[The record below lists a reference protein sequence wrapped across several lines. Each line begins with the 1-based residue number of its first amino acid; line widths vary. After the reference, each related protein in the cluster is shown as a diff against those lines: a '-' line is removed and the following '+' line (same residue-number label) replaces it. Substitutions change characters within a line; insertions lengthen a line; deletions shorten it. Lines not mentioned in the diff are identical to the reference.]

1 MGLNSLI
8 AQDQLLIELEFQEGI
23 KLVDRTQ
30 RMGASEVSLPPF
42 LRMCKGSKRQ
52 SVVCEAKARGST
64 SFPVSSTCGCAYFRV
79 TKEVGERHDSS
90 RKLPF

>member
-30 RMGASEVSLPPF
+30 RMGASSVSLPPF
-42 LRMCKGSKRQ
+42 LRMCKR
-52 SVVCEAKARGST
+52 E
-64 SFPVSSTCGCAYFRV
+64 
-79 TKEVGERHDSS
+79 
-90 RKLPF
+90 